1 MFVTVSRPALIALT
15 GALAVLLTAC
25 SSPVSSPLP
34 SPAAT
39 STATTTATTTAEES
53 AVASGYP
60 SGHIHG
66 MSVDPVT
73 HRILLATHDGLFD
86 VSRSPAEQIGPTID
100 LMGFTTATDG
110 TLYASG
116 HPGPDADLPDPVG
129 LITSADQGRTW
140 LPVSRQGES
149 DFHALAVTADG
160 LIGYEGRIVTSG
172 DGHRW
177 AVTAD
182 DVPAYNLAGA
192 PDGTVLATTEDGLY
206 RSVDSGVTWTIVPGA
221 PMLIFSTF
229 AGATAV
235 AVTPDGTVHTS
246 PDAGLTWEQ
255 QGSVDGEP
263 AAIAAA
269 QMSDDSHKI
278 WVATA
283 DGIRVSSDNGRTFT
297 NLESGS

>member
-1 MFVTVSRPALIALT
+1 MLATVSRPALIALT

-25 SSPVSSPLP
+25 SGPLS

-39 STATTTATTTAEES
+39 TAEDT

-73 HRILLATHDGLFD
+73 NRILLATHDGLFD

-116 HPGPDADLPDPVG
+116 HPGPGSDLPDPVG

-140 LPVSRQGES
+140 LPMSRQGES

-160 LIGYEGRIVTSG
+160 LIGHEGRIITSA
-172 DGHRW
+172 DGQRW
-177 AVTAD
+177 AVTTD

-229 AGATAV
+229 VGATAV

-269 QMSDDSHKI
+269 QMSDDLHRI

-283 DGIRVSSDNGRTFT
+283 DGIQVSSDSGQTFAA
-297 NLESGS
+297 LELGS